1 MNEREQRHAAGP
13 MAASDDRGA
22 RLETLGACAAG
33 MAGAIER
40 HFALTPPQARDQGH
54 LLGLMLGIFGRRL
67 QVGPS
72 GAPLA
77 MEQHR
82 QGYLEIAAL
91 CLALADENRP
101 DRFTRAPVARAPA
114 AEPTDR
120 PPFWWQQW

>member
-1 MNEREQRHAAGP
+1 MDKVDGPAADP
-13 MAASDDRGA
+13 MAAIETREA
-22 RLETLGACAAG
+22 RLHALGQRAAG

-82 QGYLEIAAL
+82 QGCLEIAAL
-91 CLALADENRP
+91 ALALADENRP
-101 DRFTRAPVARAPA
+101 DRFTRVPVARAPA

-120 PPFWWQQW
+120 PPFWWQQL